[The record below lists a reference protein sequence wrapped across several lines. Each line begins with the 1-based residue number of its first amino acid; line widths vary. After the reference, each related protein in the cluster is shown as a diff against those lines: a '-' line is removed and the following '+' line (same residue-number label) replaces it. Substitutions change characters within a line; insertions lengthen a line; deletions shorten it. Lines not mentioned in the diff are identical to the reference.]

1 MFKNCAPLT
10 DCKNETNNL
19 EIDNA
24 KDIDITMPI
33 YNLIEYIGTCSKTSE
48 SLWQCCKDI
57 LAVSN
62 GVHCVKSV
70 HVLSYSDSHFS
81 TFRLNTERLS
91 ECGKMRT
98 SITLNTDTFYRAVI
112 VEFDEVNLTD

>member
-1 MFKNCAPLT
+1 MLIKKVMFKNCAPLT
-10 DCKNETNNL
+10 DCKNETNSV

-33 YNLIEYIGTCSKTSE
+33 YNLIEYIDNYSKTSGN
-48 SLWQCCKDI
+48 LWQCCKDI
-57 LAVSN
+57 LAVGN

-70 HVLSYSDSHFS
+70 RIRSYSESHFS
-81 TFRLNTERLS
+81 AFGLNTERLS

-98 SITLNTDTFYRAVI
+98 SITPKTLFTER
-112 VEFDEVNLTD
+112 